1 MSRNRLPGFSVRP
14 HSRTPHA
21 TAARD
26 VAGSPGRALS
36 DSDRSFFEGR
46 FGEDFA
52 NVRVHT
58 GTEAGAFA
66 GTLGAKA
73 VTSGEDIAFAA
84 GRYSPGT
91 AAGRELLAH
100 ELAHVAQQREGGSA
114 APGAVESGAHD
125 AARTVAQG
133 GSVSAQS
140 LGGASE
146 GGLYCDD
153 DEKAQVP
160 PAAATPT
167 TVPPPLLPYRRN
179 FSLMPQLQPPMF
191 PGMSPYDPN
200 AKIDWLSMRAP
211 FETRGRPFTSADGD
225 SITAEWMRSKALL
238 ETFGIG
244 ESFKLGFIT
253 QDWLLNK
260 GLSYQLDFMNAR
272 DNPNA
277 IDRMNAEW
285 KAAYPDAFT
294 TPMVPIFSTDWF
306 RKSPKK

>member
-1 MSRNRLPGFSVRP
+1 MTRNRLPGSRARP
-14 HSRTPHA
+14 LKSASAPSWSS
-21 TAARD
+21 TAKPLPSAD
-26 VAGSPGRALS
+26 LAY
-36 DSDRSFFEGR
+36 FESR
-46 FGEDFA
+46 FGQDFS
-52 NVRVHT
+52 NVRIHAGT
-58 GTEAGAFA
+58 GGASFA
-66 GTLGAKA
+66 GTMGAKA

-114 APGAVESGAHD
+114 APGAVESGAQD

-160 PAAATPT
+160 PPATTPT

-179 FSLMPQLQPPMF
+179 FSLMPQLQPPLF
-191 PGMSPYDPN
+191 PMLPSYDPN

-211 FETRGRPFTSADGD
+211 FESRGRPFTSADGD
-225 SITAEWMRSKALL
+225 SIAAEWMRSKALL
-238 ETFGIG
+238 ETLGIG

-277 IDRMNAEW
+277 MDRMNAEW